1 MNSVVAAH
9 DPGGM
14 IGYITTPRQWS
25 TSPEMQPPCMLPI
38 IVISSSRTSKKATS
52 RPAVNDSMR
61 MPRKASMPL
70 VGARSMAL
78 AAHSVVEVVELQ
90 GRRRH
95 AARR

>member
-52 RPAVNDSMR
+52 RPAVNDSM
-61 MPRKASMPL
+61 ADAEEGVDAL
-70 VGARSMAL
+70 VVPALHGL
-78 AAHSVVEVVELQ
+78 AAHSVLK
-90 GRRRH
+90 
-95 AARR
+95 